1 MKLII
6 KINKARFF
14 AMLALFLTVSLF
26 SAFIN
31 AIELAQLISLAI
43 ENNPEAARSKSLLS
57 AAQSDIDAAEWQY
70 YPTPSVE
77 VISADVSAS
86 DQSFLGDDYV
96 ATVGLVQPLWSG
108 GLITSRVREAESSFK
123 ISNAENQQTLQDL
136 SLRVL
141 TAYTEWSGAH
151 HRAKAWEEGFKIHQ
165 RLYGQVKRRTA
176 GGASSDSDLALAQS
190 RVLQIESE
198 LVAAS
203 AEEESALA
211 DLIELIG
218 RSLSTAELLVQPA
231 SSLLVDFTKQ
241 VLIANAQ
248 QNNPIIQQ
256 RLAAVEL
263 AENQIKTVT
272 AERMPEIN
280 LRLERQFGDLSFA
293 DSSPS
298 NRIFVEFSSRFG
310 AGLSVRSQAN
320 SARLR
325 LDAASANVEAA
336 RRSITAIIAS
346 EYALKKSVDRRLIAL
361 RRSEEATRDVY
372 ESFERQFLS
381 GSRSWLDLLNS
392 ARELTQV
399 EVRRIDVEM
408 SSVLVSWR
416 LSILTQGLQPTLEK
430 VS

>member
-1 MKLII
+1 
-6 KINKARFF
+6 
-14 AMLALFLTVSLF
+14 
-26 SAFIN
+26 
-31 AIELAQLISLAI
+31 
-43 ENNPEAARSKSLLS
+43 
-57 AAQSDIDAAEWQY
+57 
-70 YPTPSVE
+70 
-77 VISADVSAS
+77 
-86 DQSFLGDDYV
+86 
-96 ATVGLVQPLWSG
+96 
-108 GLITSRVREAESSFK
+108 
-123 ISNAENQQTLQDL
+123 
-136 SLRVL
+136 
-141 TAYTEWSGAH
+141 
-151 HRAKAWEEGFKIHQ
+151 
-165 RLYGQVKRRTA
+165 
-176 GGASSDSDLALAQS
+176 
-190 RVLQIESE
+190 
-198 LVAAS
+198 
-203 AEEESALA
+203 
-211 DLIELIG
+211 
-218 RSLSTAELLVQPA
+218 
-231 SSLLVDFTKQ
+231 
-241 VLIANAQ
+241 
-248 QNNPIIQQ
+248 
-256 RLAAVEL
+256 VEL